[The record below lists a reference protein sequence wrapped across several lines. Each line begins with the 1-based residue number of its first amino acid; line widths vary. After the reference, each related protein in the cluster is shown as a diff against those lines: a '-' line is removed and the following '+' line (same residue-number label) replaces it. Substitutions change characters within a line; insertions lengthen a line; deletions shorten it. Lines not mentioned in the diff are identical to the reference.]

1 MTTTLDTPTT
11 HDLDTEGRDT
21 KSRDTERQRRKVAL
35 AATLRLF
42 AKLGYEFGFNGHLT
56 VREPGSDDL
65 FWANPWQVPF
75 GRVRVSDL
83 LLVSASGD
91 PAGEIVQGPA
101 GAKVSGF
108 ASQHVLHAARQDA
121 VAVVHVH
128 SPAGFTWASQP
139 QVLDPLTTDSAL
151 IHGLQAVH
159 EDFGFT
165 GEGRNTTADSLGPT
179 AKILIQ
185 RGHGFITVG
194 RSLEEAAFYF
204 VAAERAAHQQLQ
216 LQAAGRGER
225 IHESLLAKWT
235 LTPELAEQHYAP
247 HLQQVLHDE
256 PELLS

>member
-1 MTTTLDTPTT
+1 VTATLDQPTLAP
-11 HDLDTEGRDT
+11 DVIVE
-21 KSRDTERQRRKVAL
+21 TERHRRKVAL

-42 AKLGYEFGFNGHLT
+42 ARRGFEFGFNGHLT
-56 VREPGSDDL
+56 VRDPGSDEL

-83 LLVSASGD
+83 LLVHAS
-91 PAGEIVQGPA
+91 GEIVAGPP
-101 GAKVSGF
+101 GAVVSGF
-108 ASQHVLHAARQDA
+108 ASQHVLHAARPDA

-128 SPAGFTWASQP
+128 SPSGFTWSSSP
-139 QVLDPLTTDSAL
+139 RLLDPLTTDAAL

-159 EDFGFT
+159 DDFGRT
-165 GEGRNTTADSLGPT
+165 GEGVNTTADSLGPH

-204 VAAERAAHQQLQ
+204 LAAERAATAQL
-216 LQAAGRGER
+216 LLEAAGRGEG
-225 IHESLLAKWT
+225 IDEALLAKWT

-256 PELLS
+256 PDVLA

>member
-1 MTTTLDTPTT
+1 MTTTAHVLV
-11 HDLDTEGRDT
+11 HDSDSELVA
-21 KSRDTERQRRKVAL
+21 ERERRKVAL

-56 VREPGSDDL
+56 VRDPASDDL
-65 FWANPWQVPF
+65 FWANPWKVPF

-83 LLVSASGD
+83 LLVSASDD
-91 PAGEIVQGPA
+91 PAGRVVQGA
-101 GAKVSGF
+101 ADAAVSGF
-108 ASQHVLHAARQDA
+108 AGQHILHSAREDA

-159 EDFGFT
+159 EDFGLT
-165 GEGRNTTADSLGPT
+165 GEGHRTTADSLGPT
-179 AKILIQ
+179 AKILVQ
-185 RGHGFITVG
+185 RGHGFITIG

-204 VAAERAAHQQLQ
+204 IAAERAAHQQLQ
-216 LQAAGRGER
+216 LEAAGRGER
-225 IHESLLAKWT
+225 IDDSLLAKWA
-235 LTPELAEQHYAP
+235 LTPDLAEQHYFP

-256 PELLS
+256 VDMLL